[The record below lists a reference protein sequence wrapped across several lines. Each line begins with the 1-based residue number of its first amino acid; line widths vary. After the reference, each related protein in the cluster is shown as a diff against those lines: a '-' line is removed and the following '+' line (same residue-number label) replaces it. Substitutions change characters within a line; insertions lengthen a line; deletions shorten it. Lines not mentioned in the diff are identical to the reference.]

1 MNGTD
6 LIEDTRAALR
16 EAAAGL
22 GQVSGAVMFNGILR
36 RLELDQKDLHQPFVE
51 ALGGH
56 PAAGFHTY
64 GESWLGHINQT
75 LTAVMFGR

>member
-1 MNGTD
+1 
-6 LIEDTRAALR
+6 
-16 EAAAGL
+16 
-22 GQVSGAVMFNGILR
+22 VMFNCILR
-36 RLELDQKDLHQPFVE
+36 RLELDAKDWNDEFV
-51 ALGGH
+51 ATFDGI